1 MFKIFIYRIVPNFK
15 QNETNFMNQ
24 FYNPN
29 LEIDLDSPFARDE
42 SNKLI
47 RRSYWMDKSDN
58 SLMMLMNK
66 GIGAKLTNDEKR
78 AHLVDIK
85 REHLIEEL
93 FEPEILPPE

>member
-1 MFKIFIYRIVPNFK
+1 
-15 QNETNFMNQ
+15 
-24 FYNPN
+24 
-29 LEIDLDSPFARDE
+29 
-42 SNKLI
+42 
-47 RRSYWMDKSDN
+47 MDKSDT
-58 SLMMLMNK
+58 SLMMIMSK